1 MKKIFLNPH
10 SQSTASHLSAQ
21 QPVFRSSAARLYP
34 FHYEQRS
41 PSCARTKFHS
51 INSQSGFTLIELMVA
66 LVLGLIVTA
75 AAVQLFVGGIL
86 SSRLQQATA
95 EIQDSG
101 LFGLDYVVKD
111 IRLVNQGNITS
122 LKLNDRTPYGGI
134 VLTGAIAP
142 PPVTTPPTPVIPT
155 NFVPKVG
162 ASSYID
168 DALLSRGQGDA
179 VSSTDNFWKGLT
191 SVTLQD
197 SANSAISNP
206 VSDQLTIQFVAPA
219 NMPNC
224 EGANVLA
231 GDLIVQRY
239 FLRPDANGAA
249 TDYALACDANTPAA
263 TANSRP
269 DSTTVMAGL
278 GDAGQIVIPRVDHF
292 HVLFGA
298 RNAAGNLAYYTIPQ
312 YRAAAAAARAASPAV
327 EPPSIVSVQVSV
339 LIRSA
344 NNAQNTAIDPTQPL
358 IMLDQ
363 IATPTSTTRFQR
375 RAYSTTIS
383 LRNAMGESL

>member
-1 MKKIFLNPH
+1 MKR
-10 SQSTASHLSAQ
+10 LSSYSRQ
-21 QPVFRSSAARLYP
+21 Q
-34 FHYEQRS
+34 
-41 PSCARTKFHS
+41 
-51 INSQSGFTLIELMVA
+51 GFTLIELMVA
-66 LVLGLIVTA
+66 LTIGLIVTG

-86 SSRLQQATA
+86 SSKLQQATA

-101 LFGLDYVVKD
+101 LFGLDYMVKD
-111 IRLVNQGNITS
+111 IRLVNQGNIIN

-142 PPVTTPPTPVIPT
+142 PAVTVPPTPVIPT

-162 ASSYID
+162 ASSYIENS
-168 DALLSRGQGDA
+168 LLSHGQGDT
-179 VSSTDNFWKGLT
+179 VSSIANYWKGLT
-191 SVTLQD
+191 NVTLN
-197 SANSAISNP
+197 NSAGSAITNP

-219 NMPNC
+219 NMANC
-224 EGANVLA
+224 EGANVLS
-231 GDLIVQRY
+231 GDLVVQRY
-239 FLRPDANGAA
+239 FLRPDTNGGA

-263 TANSRP
+263 TASAVNSRP
-269 DSTTVMAGL
+269 DNSAILLGL

-292 HVLFGA
+292 HVLFGT
-298 RNAAGNLAYYTIPQ
+298 RNAAGNFAYYTIPQ
-312 YRAAAAAARAASPAV
+312 YRAAAAAARGATPAV

-344 NNAQNTAIDPTQPL
+344 NNAQNTAINPTQPL

-363 IATPTSTTRFQR
+363 TATPVSSTRFQR
-375 RAYSTTIS
+375 RAYSATIA